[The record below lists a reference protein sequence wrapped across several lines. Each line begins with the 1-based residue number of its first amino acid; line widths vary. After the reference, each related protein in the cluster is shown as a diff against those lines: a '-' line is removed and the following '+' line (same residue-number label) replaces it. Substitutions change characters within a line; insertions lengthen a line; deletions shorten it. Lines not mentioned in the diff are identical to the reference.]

1 MVEKKPRN
9 GRHVVITSE
18 HFGTVLRAL
27 TSAGFTLIGP
37 TVRDGAIVYDSIESA
52 AQLPAGWTDEQE
64 AATYRLHRSVGDSL
78 FDHTAPSQSWKKF
91 LSPPTSELWRLH
103 KSADGLTFDSPQ
115 PAASPMALIGVRPCD
130 LAAIAILDRV
140 YLEGPYRDH
149 GYETRRRESFI
160 IAVNCT
166 RAGNTC
172 FCASMGTGPRAKEH
186 FDLALTELT
195 TSEGHKFVIDIGSQR
210 GARILSDVP
219 HRDATAG
226 DVDDA
231 AQQIAHAEAHMG
243 RKLDIHGLKEK
254 FYQAR
259 ESAHWGKVAERC
271 LACGNCT
278 MVCPTCF
285 CSNVNDTTDP
295 CASCSVRTKSWDSCF
310 TLDFSYIHG
319 GVVRKSI
326 AARYRHWISHKL
338 ATWHDQF
345 GTPGCVGC
353 GRCITWCPAQI
364 DITQEA
370 AAVTAP
376 AVSEVAVQ
384 S

>member
-1 MVEKKPRN
+1 MAEKKPHN
-9 GRHVVITSE
+9 GRHVVITRE
-18 HFGTVLRAL
+18 HFETVLHAL
-27 TSAGFTLIGP
+27 TSAGYTLIGP
-37 TVRDGAIVYDSIESA
+37 TARDGAIVYDAIDSA

-64 AATYRLHRSVGDSL
+64 AATYRLHHSAGETL
-78 FDHTAPSQSWKKF
+78 FDHTAPSQSWKK
-91 LSPPTSELWRLH
+91 LLTPPTAELWRSL
-103 KSADGLTFDSPQ
+103 KSADGFTFDSP
-115 PAASPMALIGVRPCD
+115 PPVAAPMAFIGVRPCD
-130 LAAIAILDRV
+130 LAAIAILDKV
-140 YLEGPYRDH
+140 YLEGSYRDRS
-149 GYETRRRESFI
+149 YETRRRETFI
-160 IAVNCT
+160 VAVNCT
-166 RAGNTC
+166 RAGRTC
-172 FCASMGTGPRAKEH
+172 FCVSLGTGPRAKDH

-195 TSEGHKFVIDIGSQR
+195 TSDGHKFVIAIGSQR

-219 HRDATAG
+219 HRDATPAEL
-226 DVDDA
+226 DEV
-231 AQQIAHAEAHMG
+231 AQHIAVAEAHMG

-295 CASCSVRTKSWDSCF
+295 CISCSVRTKTWDSCF

-376 AVSEVAVQ
+376 AVSEAAVQ